1 MLKHIVTKIQKE
13 VTQAFFYKRSTLG
26 GGSVGD
32 TFCHV
37 KRSRKET
44 YYLSDITQKFT
55 TNA

>member
-13 VTQAFFYKRSTLG
+13 VTQTFLYKHSTFG

-44 YYLSDITQKFT
+44 YYLSDIIQKFT